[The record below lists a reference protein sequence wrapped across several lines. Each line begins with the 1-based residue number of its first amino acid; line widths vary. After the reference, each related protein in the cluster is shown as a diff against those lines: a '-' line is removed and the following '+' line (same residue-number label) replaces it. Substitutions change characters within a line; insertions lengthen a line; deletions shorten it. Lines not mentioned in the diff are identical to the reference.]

1 MESYTSGS
9 SNETAWQSLI
19 ASLLGWVILDSYIYF
34 AAVSGQFANVNP
46 VELYTI
52 GFYGFAILSGA
63 VGGNLF
69 RFLEISVSGHTIGRK
84 QVFEGILFGSVVG
97 FVLVFAL
104 YFIAPS
110 LSIIG
115 LPSNSLTVTAAV
127 DPVPLSILHFYSVA
141 FPSAYIIVFFLVVAI
156 GEELMV
162 LISFKSLDV
171 TLRDWRLGG
180 AVSILLALF
189 VAGTFWGISHTA
201 AYSLEGV
208 PLIAGISEAIII
220 GTIFFRY
227 LSFVIWK
234 DLNFS
239 FMVSSHFVY
248 DVSLTTIVPSLS
260 IAPVNLGNSAALA
273 ASHIASV
280 LANASAV
287 IPHLITAL

>member
-189 VAGTFWGISHTA
+189 CRRHVLGHQPHRSVFTRGSAFDSRDFRGNNNSDDILQVSFIRDM
-201 AYSLEGV
+201 EGSEFLV
-208 PLIAGISEAIII
+208 YGKLPLCI
-220 GTIFFRY
+220 
-227 LSFVIWK
+227 
-234 DLNFS
+234 
-239 FMVSSHFVY
+239 
-248 DVSLTTIVPSLS
+248 
-260 IAPVNLGNSAALA
+260 
-273 ASHIASV
+273 
-280 LANASAV
+280 
-287 IPHLITAL
+287 